1 MALSIMAVKGSLPL
15 PKINRNNT
23 DPLQAFQDFCRI
35 PDLWLKDQKPQDAD
49 KYIKIVYF
57 LSTKGTEIWKY
68 LDGLTMMTTRI
79 LPKYS
84 TDLRP
89 AFKHQILYGA
99 TEKRT
104 LS

>member
-1 MALSIMAVKGSLPL
+1 MAVKGTLQL
-15 PKINRNNT
+15 PKINRNST
-23 DPLQAFQDFCRI
+23 DPIQAFQDFCGLS
-35 PDLWLKDQKPQDAD
+35 DLWLKDQKPQDAD
-49 KYIKIVYF
+49 EYIKIVYF
-57 LSTKGTEIWKY
+57 LSTKGPEIWKY
-68 LDGLTMMTTRI
+68 LDGLTVMTARI

-89 AFKHQILYGA
+89 VFKHQILYGA